1 MPTDPELHRTRVELG
16 SDAERDDDYQKLQKR
31 ATKRLDRM
39 RDENDRSALLE
50 AALSGRSATGGAL
63 QPEPRR

>member
-1 MPTDPELHRTRVELG
+1 MDPELRRTRVELG

-39 RDENDRSALLE
+39 RDENDRPVLLD
-50 AALSGRSATGGAL
+50 AA
-63 QPEPRR
+63 

>member
-1 MPTDPELHRTRVELG
+1 MDPELRRSRVELG

-39 RDENDRSALLE
+39 RDENDRPVLLD
-50 AALSGRSATGGAL
+50 AAQHLGAQPHLTG
-63 QPEPRR
+63 